1 MEENLELNSN
11 TNWNDILV
19 LIDKNKFLSTYT
31 NYSLTNRE
39 NGYLIESAKKEDHQT
54 IFLLKDKMSI
64 KIYFDDNNYQT
75 INVIT
80 NLEIESYIKA
90 KGKNIDDLFFQGE
103 ENKKYSDHIKS
114 LGLCLKYYNLIIKEK
129 KPLPALELKAP
140 LSLDLDYTP
149 KEYSK
154 YFYEY
159 FIYEDEKQKN
169 DKIIYEKSEVRS
181 IIEENMKQLKR
192 SKNIKKYK
200 LTGPASIGK
209 SFTLFRISRIYYNFV
224 YINLKSSLYLIIN
237 QNKNYYIYNYY
248 LLNHLEKKDHF

>member
-54 IFLLKDKMSI
+54 IFLLKKKKSI

-159 FIYEDEKQKN
+159 FEYEEKIDENKMLIYDNNEMRN
-169 DKIIYEKSEVRS
+169 IIT
-181 IIEENMKQLKR
+181 
-192 SKNIKKYK
+192 KNIAITLRDDDQIKTFKF
-200 LTGPASIGK
+200 TGPSSIGK
-209 SFTLFRISRIYYNFV
+209 SLTLLRLGFLKLKRII
-224 YINLKSSLYLIIN
+224 L
-237 QNKNYYIYNYY
+237 
-248 LLNHLEKKDHF
+248 